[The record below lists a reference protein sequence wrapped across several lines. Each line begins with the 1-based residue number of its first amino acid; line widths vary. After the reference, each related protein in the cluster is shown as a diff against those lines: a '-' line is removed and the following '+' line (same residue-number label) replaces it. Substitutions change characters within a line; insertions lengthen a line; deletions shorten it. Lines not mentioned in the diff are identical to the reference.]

1 MGVLREILDSREEKY
16 FSITP
21 THEKHKN
28 RRGGAGKAEPGK
40 GGTNGG
46 REKGEMRKMEFS
58 ESKKGREIFCLCMYE
73 LLFFERQRT
82 GGAILFGLR

>member
-28 RRGGAGKAEPGK
+28 RTAVP
-40 GGTNGG
+40 GG
-46 REKGEMRKMEFS
+46 RTGKKGEKCVNGIFGNRRKG
-58 ESKKGREIFCLCMYE
+58 ESFCHV
-73 LLFFERQRT
+73 
-82 GGAILFGLR
+82 